1 MLFVVVFALALLIA
15 LVIAFDNALDRGLN
29 LALFLDTLLPFGSV
43 VALHTL
49 PLRASAPRVILL
61 GFSVKTALLAV
72 WRYIPD
78 RTCLSVHR

>member
-29 LALFLDTLLPFGSV
+29 LALFLDTLLPLGSV

-49 PLRASAPRVILL
+49 TSTCFCSTCDFAWFL
-61 GFSVKTALLAV
+61 G
-72 WRYIPD
+72 
-78 RTCLSVHR
+78 